1 MDKIK
6 IKDEKLK
13 NKSANNILSM
23 FLFYSIVSLT
33 GIIVLPT
40 LGIIAPTF
48 MLCGV
53 ITPIAGI
60 IKLIGYIFNID
71 MPFIMFQIGEL
82 TLNPILGFLLS
93 IFIGVIL
100 YILGTYAWKLLL
112 GYIHIV
118 SDKKKKM
125 EI

>member
-1 MDKIK
+1 M
-6 IKDEKLK
+6 EKK
-13 NKSANNILSM
+13 AVKNILNI

-33 GIIVLPT
+33 GVIVLPT
-40 LGIIAPTF
+40 LGMLALAFI
-48 MLCGV
+48 LCGI
-53 ITPIAGI
+53 ITPIAGL

-71 MPFIMFQIGEL
+71 MPFIMFQIGEF

-93 IFIGVIL
+93 ILIGMVL

-112 GYIHIV
+112 RYIHIV
-118 SDKKKKM
+118 SNEKKKI